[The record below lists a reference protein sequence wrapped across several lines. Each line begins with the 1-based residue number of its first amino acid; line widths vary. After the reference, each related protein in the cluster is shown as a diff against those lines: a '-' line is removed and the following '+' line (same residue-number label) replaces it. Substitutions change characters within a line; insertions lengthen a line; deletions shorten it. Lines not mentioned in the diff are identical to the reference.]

1 MLSSMRPLTF
11 CTLLAAAALTLPSLA
26 QETPQRISP
35 HETISTRLGRN
46 LIEITYGRP
55 YSKDPK
61 TGEIRK
67 IWGTLVPFGKLWR
80 MGADEATLFLTPID
94 LTVGDTAIP
103 AGTYSLMMQPE
114 ADGSAKLIFN
124 KQTARWGIPIT
135 AAVTKDNLYTI
146 DMKKSP
152 LDKQIDQFTITLQGT
167 PDKLTLNAQWENTQY
182 AVEFAVKK

>member
-1 MLSSMRPLTF
+1 MTF
-11 CTLLAAAALTLPSLA
+11 CTLLAAAAFTLPGLA

-35 HETISTRLGRN
+35 HETISTRVGRN

-61 TGEIRK
+61 TGQIRK
-67 IWGTLVPFGKLWR
+67 IWGGLVPFGKLWR

-94 LTVGDTAIP
+94 LTVGDTTIP

-135 AAVTKDNLYTI
+135 AAVTKDNLYTV

-152 LDKQIDQFTITLQGT
+152 LDKQIDQFTITLQGA

-182 AVEFAVKK
+182 SVEFAVKK